1 MTEERLD
8 FMDWQ
13 RDMSNVVESN
23 GFTQDD
29 YREQIRR
36 LKVLGFH
43 IDRKG
48 VNIVSEIDG
57 VIVFVDRK
65 YSGEKVLAGD
75 VWLCSATMVGMVY
88 YAMPL
93 KKITSSMIMGLSD
106 EIRDQIIDALWC
118 SNRSEFERIFELRF
132 QSWC

>member
-1 MTEERLD
+1 MTEGRLD

-75 VWLCSATMVGMVY
+75 VWLFRPS
-88 YAMPL
+88 P
-93 KKITSSMIMGLSD
+93 K
-106 EIRDQIIDALWC
+106 
-118 SNRSEFERIFELRF
+118 
-132 QSWC
+132 